1 MQNKF
6 GNIVRCLYKHFLLKS
21 VSCDSQINIVYRPI
35 YSCDGIGLKLE
46 LILSGVN
53 FPESTGMLICFK
65 LHDFKPIPDFRHLR
79 FAVSR
84 DT

>member
-1 MQNKF
+1 MF
-6 GNIVRCLYKHFLLKS
+6 HVTRRL
-21 VSCDSQINIVYRPI
+21 IVYRPI

-46 LILSGVN
+46 LILSGVS
-53 FPESTGMLICFK
+53 FPESTGMVICFK